1 MTDTNITIV
10 GNLTANP
17 ELRFTQAG
25 AAVASFTVASTP
37 RVFDKASKEYRD
49 GETLFVRVSVW
60 KELAEN
66 VAESLTKG
74 QRVIVAGKL
83 KSRSYEKDGQKRT
96 SIELEAEEV
105 GPSLKFSVAKTE
117 RAARE
122 KPKPEPD
129 PWGAADTEAPPF

>member
-1 MTDTNITIV
+1 VTDTNITII
-10 GNLTANP
+10 GNLTADP
-17 ELRFTQAG
+17 DLKFTQAG
-25 AAVASFTVASTP
+25 TAVASFTVASTP
-37 RVFDKASKEYRD
+37 RVFDKQSKEYRD

-66 VAESLTKG
+66 VAESLSKG

-83 KSRSYEKDGQKRT
+83 KSRSWEKDGQKRT

-122 KPKPEPD
+122 KAKPEPD
-129 PWGAADTEAPPF
+129 PWGAPDTEAPPF

>member
-1 MTDTNITIV
+1 MTDTILTIV
-10 GNLTANP
+10 GNLTADP

-25 AAVASFTVASTP
+25 AAVAAFTVASTP
-37 RVFDKASKEYRD
+37 RVFDKQSKEYRD

-66 VAESLTKG
+66 AAESLTKG
-74 QRVIVAGKL
+74 QRVIVTGKL

-96 SIELEAEEV
+96 NIELEAEEV

-122 KPKPEPD
+122 KPKPAED
-129 PWGAADTEAPPF
+129 PWGTGGDDAPPF